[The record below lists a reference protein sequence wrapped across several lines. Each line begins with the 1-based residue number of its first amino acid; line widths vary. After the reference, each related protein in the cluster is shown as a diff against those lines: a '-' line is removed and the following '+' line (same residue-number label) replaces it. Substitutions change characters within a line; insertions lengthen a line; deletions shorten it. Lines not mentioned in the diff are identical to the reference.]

1 MSVFV
6 LVAAIV
12 FAAVDLWW
20 IAVPMLFAGCVFARL
35 EVLDRRDERMIH
47 RLRAQLCRE
56 QRRQLRIC
64 DRDAAGNRGRR
75 YGA

>member
-12 FAAVDLWW
+12 FAAVDVWW
-20 IAVPMLFAGCVFARL
+20 IAIPALFAGCVFARL
-35 EVLDRRDERMIH
+35 EVLDRRDERMIA
-47 RLRAQLCRE
+47 RLRAQLIRE

-64 DRDAAGNRGRR
+64 DRDAVGNRGRR